1 MMANKAAIS
10 TTHLP
15 TVAFFGGTG
24 GCLLAALSRALEFGY
39 KTRALARTPSKL
51 QDMLKERGL
60 SQALLDERLVV
71 VQGNSKDPEAIE
83 KVLVEDGRVVNQI
96 VFGIGGAPKFT
107 PNPLRPT
114 LDDPTVC
121 QDSIQSIRTVLRRIK
136 SSGQANQMPLLI
148 ALSTTGITDSRDI
161 PILMVPLYHWMLA
174 IPHADKKALED
185 RIMEARGEGTIRDY
199 VIVRPSLFV
208 DGRANGKAEIRVG
221 WEGKAPGQPG
231 EGAVI
236 GYKITREDVGFFV
249 FENVVAKDG
258 GDFVGKKVSITH

>member
-1 MMANKAAIS
+1 
-10 TTHLP
+10 
-15 TVAFFGGTG
+15 
-24 GCLLAALSRALEFGY
+24 
-39 KTRALARTPSKL
+39 
-51 QDMLKERGL
+51 
-60 SQALLDERLVV
+60 
-71 VQGNSKDPEAIE
+71 
-83 KVLVEDGRVVNQI
+83 
-96 VFGIGGAPKFT
+96 
-107 PNPLRPT
+107 
-114 LDDPTVC
+114 
-121 QDSIQSIRTVLRRIK
+121 
-136 SSGQANQMPLLI
+136 
-148 ALSTTGITDSRDI
+148 
-161 PILMVPLYHWMLA
+161 MLA